1 MASNHVARCD
11 GEQQG
16 KATRQNKNNKVEN
29 KLKKKKTLTRI
40 KTHNTHETKKIYA
53 KFQGLWK
60 GADGMRQ
67 LQPNPN
73 FFAAAKP

>member
-1 MASNHVARCD
+1 VVASNHVARCD

-29 KLKKKKTLTRI
+29 KFKKKKTLTRI

-53 KFQGLWK
+53 KF
-60 GADGMRQ
+60 
-67 LQPNPN
+67 
-73 FFAAAKP
+73 

>member
-1 MASNHVARCD
+1 MASNHVARHD

-29 KLKKKKTLTRI
+29 KIKKKTLTRI
-40 KTHNTHETKKIYA
+40 KMHNTHETKKYYA

-60 GADGMRQ
+60 GADGMRW

-73 FFAAAKP
+73 FFVAAKP

>member
-1 MASNHVARCD
+1 MASNHVARRD

-29 KLKKKKTLTRI
+29 KSKKKTLTRI

-60 GADGMRQ
+60 GADGMW
-67 LQPNPN
+67 
-73 FFAAAKP
+73 